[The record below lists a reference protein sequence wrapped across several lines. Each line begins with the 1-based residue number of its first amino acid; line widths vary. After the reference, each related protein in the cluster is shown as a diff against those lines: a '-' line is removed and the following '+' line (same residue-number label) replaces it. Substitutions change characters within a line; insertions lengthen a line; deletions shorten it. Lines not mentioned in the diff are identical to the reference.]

1 MAGDGKRSTDG
12 GLSPGCAPV
21 VARFGVL
28 GPVGAEGPAGPAAL
42 TGARQRAV
50 LGVLALHA
58 GQVLPFT
65 RLVDV
70 LWGED
75 PPRTAVKT
83 LHSHVARI
91 RQALAASGLP
101 DVLHT
106 REPGYLLDASVEV
119 DAHRFEELLAAGRR
133 ERRADKVRAALALWR
148 GDAFADVPLTGWG
161 EREVERLHGLRRAA
175 VEELWEHAVR
185 DGEHEAAVVEL
196 PRLLAED
203 PLNERLT
210 RLHML
215 ALHRCGRHTDA
226 LDSFQRLRE
235 RLADEFGVD
244 PGPEVVELH
253 TAILR
258 RDTAL
263 DPAAASAPAQLPA
276 TVGHF
281 TGRADVLAE
290 LDAADVPVV
299 VVSGPAGM
307 GKTSLAVEWAHRVA
321 HRFPGGRLFLDLRG
335 HDPERALT
343 GAQALA
349 HVLRALD
356 VPEDRVPADEEE
368 RAALYRTLLHGRRC
382 LVVLDDAGRAED
394 VLPLVP
400 GGSSLLV
407 VTSRR
412 SLAAL
417 AARHAIHAVVLDSL
431 TTEDSKALLLKVLGR
446 GRVDAEPDAT
456 AELARLCGGMPLAL
470 RIAAAKLLGTPTRPV
485 ATLVAELRAARLDH
499 LAVDGD
505 SRTVETVLA
514 SACAPLDATS
524 ARLFRRSGIAPGPT
538 FSTALAAALS
548 DVDTTDLDRL
558 TAAHLVTEVAPDRF
572 RFHDL
577 VGEYARKRLADDD
590 EPEVAARLLDWY
602 LFVAHAANELVN
614 PDRDLVKPTLRFPP
628 PAAPFAPDRHE
639 ALAFLEAERDNLLPV
654 VRFARDRDPTAAW
667 QLTYLLTSFAEATGH
682 WHDRVEL
689 CRVAVEAAA
698 GDPRAEAEMWRA
710 LGVAHFMTRRLDA
723 AIEANHRA
731 LTAVRAAG
739 DLAGEGHVHNNL
751 ANAHAELRRFDDAV
765 AAHHRAVDCC
775 TRAGS
780 RLGTALS
787 QRNLGHTH
795 IRMGRPEAALAPLRS
810 ALAAFRELGNARLEA
825 GTLDTLGEAHLALDD
840 AEAALR
846 DLGHALRLSRD
857 IGDRWLEWEVLVDIG
872 RAHLGRDHHGVPF
885 FAQALEISREVDDRH
900 GVATVLDLLGRA
912 HLRAGDLAAAEDALT
927 LAAAERSR
935 VPDAFE
941 EANLERDLGDLARRR
956 DRPADARDHWDRAI
970 RLYQRVGATAEAAEV
985 RARA

>member
-1 MAGDGKRSTDG
+1 MSR
-12 GLSPGCAPV
+12 GCAPV

-101 DVLHT
+101 DVLRT
-106 REPGYLLDASVEV
+106 REPGYLLDAAVEV
-119 DAHRFEELLAAGRR
+119 DAHRFEALLAAGRR
-133 ERRADKVRAALALWR
+133 EGSAEKLREALALWR

-161 EREVERLHGLRRAA
+161 EREVERLHDLRQSA
-175 VEELWEHAVR
+175 VEELWEHAIR
-185 DGEHEAAVVEL
+185 DGEHEAAVAEL
-196 PRLLAED
+196 PRLLARN

-215 ALHRCGRHTDA
+215 ALYRCGRHTDA

-235 RLADEFGVD
+235 LLADEFGVD
-244 PGPEVVELH
+244 PGPEVLELH

-258 RDTAL
+258 RDASL
-263 DPAAASAPAQLPA
+263 DPPRPTAAPAQLPA

-290 LDAADVPVV
+290 LDRADVPVV

-335 HDPERALT
+335 HDPDRALT

-356 VPEDRVPADEEE
+356 VPEDRIPADEEE
-368 RAALYRTLLHGRRC
+368 RAALYRTLLHDRRC
-382 LVVLDDAGRAED
+382 LVVLDNAGRADD

-417 AARHAIHAVVLDSL
+417 ATRHAIHAVVLDALSP
-431 TTEDSKALLLKVLGR
+431 TDSEALLRKVLGPR
-446 GRVDAEPDAT
+446 ADTEAT

-470 RIAAAKLLGTPTRPV
+470 RIAAAKLLGAPARPV
-485 ATLVAELRAARLDH
+485 AALVAELRAARLDN

-514 SACAPLDATS
+514 SAYRPLDATS

-548 DVDTTDLDRL
+548 DVDNPNLDPLTT
-558 TAAHLVTEVAPDRF
+558 AHLLTETAPDRF

-602 LFVAHAANELVN
+602 LFVAHEANELVN

-628 PAAPFAPDRHE
+628 PKAPFAPDRHE

-698 GDPRAEAEMWRA
+698 GDPRAEAEMLRA
-710 LGVAHFMTRRLDA
+710 LGVAYFMTRQLEA
-723 AIEANHRA
+723 AVDANHRA

-751 ANAHAELRRFDDAV
+751 ANAYAELRRFDDAV
-765 AAHHRAVDCC
+765 TAHLEAVDCC

-787 QRNLGHTH
+787 QRNLGHTY
-795 IRMGRPEAALAPLRS
+795 IRMGRPEASLAPLRA
-810 ALAAFRELGNARLEA
+810 ALTAFRDLGNVRLEA
-825 GTLDTLGEAHLALDD
+825 GTLDTLGEAHLGLGDTAQALDD
-840 AEAALR
+840 LA
-846 DLGHALRLSRD
+846 HALRLSRD

-872 RAHLGRDHHGVPF
+872 RAHLDGDHHGVPF

-912 HLRAGDLAAAEDALT
+912 HLRAGDLAAAEDALA
-927 LAAAERSR
+927 LATAERSR
-935 VPDAFE
+935 VPDPFE
-941 EANLERDLGDLARRR
+941 EANLERDLGDLADRR

-970 RLYQRVGATAEAAEV
+970 RLFQRVGATAEAAEV
-985 RARA
+985 RTRA